1 MNTFMTVDEVF
12 ANFPDEW
19 VLLDEL
25 DSQDNLSVQGGRVIG
40 HNAERSP
47 IEAMAIEMQ
56 LPRCVI
62 VCTKQKDGKDAHSRD
77 YAVSPITSGEEI
89 ASFLTQNA

>member
-1 MNTFMTVDEVF
+1 MTIDEVF
-12 ANFPDEW
+12 ANFPNEW

-40 HNAERSP
+40 HDPERSP
-47 IEAMAIEMQ
+47 IEAMAIEMR

-62 VCTKQKDGKDAHSRD
+62 VCTKQKDGRNAVSRD

-89 ASFLTQNA
+89 EAFLTQSA